1 MSAENPEE
9 QPPMPMY
16 VFLTSE
22 ITSEQ
27 LEMLGVYT
35 QDHTLADLERDIA
48 VARDARAVLQA
59 APLPQAAP

>member
-16 VFLTSE
+16 IFLASE

-35 QDHTLADLERDIA
+35 QNHTIDELAAQIK
-48 VARDARAVLQA
+48 VARDARVLLQS
-59 APLPQAAP
+59 APLPESAP